1 MTLIL
6 ASQSVA
12 RRQMLDAADVPCEAM
27 AAGVDEESAKAAFQ
41 AQGLSARDLADAL
54 AELKATKLSIRRPG
68 DLILGC
74 DQTLVL
80 EDGTL
85 FDKAVD
91 RANLAD
97 QLRILSGKTHSLYSA
112 AVIVENGQAV
122 WRHVDRAKMVMRTL
136 SDAFI
141 NDYVASED
149 DGILGCV
156 GGYRIEGRGA
166 QLFSRIEGSLFTVR
180 GLPLLQLLDYLR
192 VRGVMPS

>member
-1 MTLIL
+1 VTLIL

-12 RRQMLDAADVPCEAM
+12 RRDMLTAAGISFEPM
-27 AAGVDEESAKAAFQ
+27 AAGVDEESAKAAYLE
-41 AQGLSARDLADAL
+41 QGLSARDLADAL
-54 AELKATKLSIRRPG
+54 AELKATKLSNRRPG
-68 DLILGC
+68 DLVLGC

-80 EDGTL
+80 DDGTL
-85 FDKAVD
+85 FDKAAD
-91 RANLAD
+91 RTVLAG
-97 QLRILSGKTHSLYSA
+97 QLRTLSGKTHSLYSA

-122 WRHVDRAKMVMRTL
+122 WRHVDRVKMAMRTL
-136 SDAFI
+136 SDTFI
-141 NDYVASED
+141 AEYIAGED

-166 QLFSRIEGSLFTVR
+166 QLFSSIEGSLFTVR

>member
-12 RRQMLDAADVPCEAM
+12 RRQMLTAAGVPFDAL
-27 AAGVDEESAKAAFQ
+27 AAGVDEEAAKAAYV

-68 DLILGC
+68 DLVLGC

-85 FDKAVD
+85 FDKAAD
-91 RANLAD
+91 RAALAG
-97 QLRILSGKTHSLYSA
+97 QLRMLSGKTHSLYSA

-122 WRHVDRAKMVMRTL
+122 WRHVDRVKMSMRTL

-141 NDYVASED
+141 AAYIAGED

-166 QLFSRIEGSLFTVR
+166 QLFSKIEGSLFTVR
-180 GLPLLQLLDYLR
+180 GLPLLQLLDYLL
-192 VRGVMPS
+192 VRGLMPS